1 MMSFQCCSDLLHLW
15 RWRILGFLLLLG
27 APVLGLNND
36 GLLLMSFKYSVLS
49 DPFGVLQGWN
59 YNDETPCSWK
69 GVTCGTPGSADA
81 YFRVTALSLPDSGLL
96 GSVPATLGMIEHLRS
111 LNLSNNSINGSIP
124 PSIFNASK
132 LQVLDFSNNLISG
145 GLPELVGNL
154 KNLQVLNL
162 SDNALAGNLP
172 GNLTTLQNLTA
183 VSLKSN
189 YFFGSLP
196 GGFNSVRVLDL
207 SSNLINGSLPPDF
220 GGGNLAYLNVSFNR
234 LSGVIPPEF
243 AAKIPGNATVDL
255 AFNNLTGPIPDSNL
269 FFNQDAKSYSGNTE
283 LCGKPLKNLCPIP
296 SSIATLPNAS
306 VQESPPAIAAIP
318 KTIDSNPGTASPD
331 SAAAG
336 NPPQVKR
343 TGLRTGTILGIV
355 IGDVAGVA
363 VLVLVFV
370 YVYHLKKRKTLNN
383 AVRKEA
389 ESAKDFDWASSASSS
404 EEYNWLRSWTCLKKQ
419 RHAADDDGGESISE
433 STSSESE
440 DTEISHKNQEMR
452 QKNGALVTVDGE
464 KQLELETLL
473 KASAYILGASG
484 SSIMYKAVLDDGTTL
499 AVRRIGEN
507 GVERF
512 RDFENQVRVIA
523 KLVHPNLVR
532 IRGFYWGTDEKL
544 IIYDF
549 VPNGSLANARYRKAG
564 SSPCHLPWEMRL
576 KIAKGVARGLCYIH
590 EKKHVHGNL
599 KPSNILLGPDM
610 EPKIG
615 DFGLE
620 RLVAG
625 DNSSKAGGSARNFG
639 SKRSTASR
647 ESFQDYSI
655 GPTPSPS
662 PSIIGMSPYH
672 APESLRSLRP
682 NPKWDVFSFGV
693 VLLELLTGK
702 VIVSDETGPA
712 LAIGASTS
720 ADDDKGKILRIADM
734 TIRAD
739 MEGKEEAL
747 LALLRLGYGCICA
760 VPQKRPSMKEVL
772 QALERFPS
780 SSFSSSYYYGH

>member
-1 MMSFQCCSDLLHLW
+1 MMSFQGFDLLHLW
-15 RWRILGFLLLLG
+15 RWRILAFLLLLR
-27 APVLGLNND
+27 ARVLGLNND

-59 YNDETPCSWK
+59 YNDETPCAWK
-69 GVTCGTPGSADA
+69 GVTCGTPGSAEA
-81 YFRVTALSLPDSGLL
+81 YFRVTGLSLPDSGLL

-124 PSIFNASK
+124 PSLFNASK

-145 GLPELVGNL
+145 SLPELVGNL
-154 KNLQVLNL
+154 RNLQ
-162 SDNALAGNLP
+162 
-172 GNLTTLQNLTA
+172 
-183 VSLKSN
+183 SN

-220 GGGNLAYLNVSFNR
+220 GGGNLAYFNVSFNR
-234 LSGVIPPEF
+234 LSGEIPPEF
-243 AAKIPGNATVDL
+243 AAKIPANATVDL

-269 FFNQDAKSYSGNTE
+269 FFNQDTKSYSGNTE

-318 KTIDSNPGTASPD
+318 KTIDSNPATASPD

-363 VLVLVFV
+363 VLVLLFV

-389 ESAKDFDWASSASSS
+389 ESARDFDWASSASSS

-419 RHAADDDGGESISE
+419 RHAAADDGGESTSE

-440 DTEISHKNQEMR
+440 DTEISHKNQEMQ

-599 KPSNILLGPDM
+599 KPNNILLGPDM

-647 ESFQDYSI
+647 DSFQDYSI

-662 PSIIGMSPYH
+662 PSIIGVSPYH
-672 APESLRSLRP
+672 APESLRSLKP

-712 LAIGASTS
+712 LAIGTS
-720 ADDDKGKILRIADM
+720 MSVDEDKGKILRMADM
-734 TIRAD
+734 AIRGD

-747 LALLRLGYGCICA
+747 LAVLRLGYGCICA

-780 SSFSSSYYYGH
+780 SSFSSSYYYGQ

>member
-1 MMSFQCCSDLLHLW
+1 MRQTTE
-15 RWRILGFLLLLG
+15 I
-27 APVLGLNND
+27 PV
-36 GLLLMSFKYSVLS
+36 
-49 DPFGVLQGWN
+49 
-59 YNDETPCSWK
+59 
-69 GVTCGTPGSADA
+69 
-81 YFRVTALSLPDSGLL
+81 
-96 GSVPATLGMIEHLRS
+96 
-111 LNLSNNSINGSIP
+111 SN
-124 PSIFNASK
+124 SIFNRNSTQRFSTRVSTSNRRHTKNHRFQPRDRLPRQRGRRKPASSEK
-132 LQVLDFSNNLISG
+132 NRAEDRNNSG
-145 GLPELVGNL
+145 NRHRGRRRSRSPGSGFRVRLPPEEKENL
-154 KNLQVLNL
+154 KQRCQKGSRKRERLRLGLIRIILGRIQ
-162 SDNALAGNLP
+162 LAE
-172 GNLTTLQNLTA
+172 
-183 VSLKSN
+183 K
-189 YFFGSLP
+189 
-196 GGFNSVRVLDL
+196 LDL
-207 SSNLINGSLPPDF
+207 F
-220 GGGNLAYLNVSFNR
+220 
-234 LSGVIPPEF
+234 
-243 AAKIPGNATVDL
+243 
-255 AFNNLTGPIPDSNL
+255 
-269 FFNQDAKSYSGNTE
+269 
-283 LCGKPLKNLCPIP
+283 
-296 SSIATLPNAS
+296 
-306 VQESPPAIAAIP
+306 
-318 KTIDSNPGTASPD
+318 
-331 SAAAG
+331 
-336 NPPQVKR
+336 
-343 TGLRTGTILGIV
+343 
-355 IGDVAGVA
+355 
-363 VLVLVFV
+363 
-370 YVYHLKKRKTLNN
+370 
-383 AVRKEA
+383 KE
-389 ESAKDFDWASSASSS
+389 
-404 EEYNWLRSWTCLKKQ
+404 Q

-576 KIAKGVARGLCYIH
+576 KIAKGVARGLFYIH

-647 ESFQDYSI
+647 DSFQDYSI

-662 PSIIGMSPYH
+662 PSII
-672 APESLRSLRP
+672 
-682 NPKWDVFSFGV
+682 
-693 VLLELLTGK
+693 

-720 ADDDKGKILRIADM
+720 ADEEKGKILRIADM